1 MLLIK
6 RWGVKM
12 YVIYLDILFAI
23 NWYMDTLIFYCVTL
37 ILNHPIKILRIIW
50 AGLIA
55 SLLYCMLIL
64 CHILQLIP
72 YSIYSLLV
80 PIIAILYLYKP
91 KSIKGFVKLYLLCTL
106 VAAVFGGIIFNVWF
120 TFNHDIRGIHSMEL
134 GMLFLIGGLTMLC
147 FDRGFYFI
155 RRRLI
160 FPAFEYGLTL
170 KNRNQCIKV
179 KALLD
184 TGNLL
189 YTPIKHEP
197 VVVVEYESIK
207 HLLSKEQM
215 IQFENYRRSNSTNIE
230 EALLNGTY
238 QPDVLIPFNSVGCKE
253 GYLWGVRIDQ
263 ILIKERTGEKEFSSC
278 VIGISGEHLFSDQ
291 QYHALLHPEFILEEV
306 VAL

>member
-1 MLLIK
+1 
-6 RWGVKM
+6 M
-12 YVIYLDILFAI
+12 YVVYLDILFGI
-23 NWYMDTLIFYCVTL
+23 SWYMDILIFYCVTL
-37 ILNHPIKILRIIW
+37 ILNYPIKIWRVIG

-55 SLLYCMLIL
+55 SLLHCMLIL
-64 CHILQLIP
+64 CPILQFVP
-72 YSIYSLLV
+72 YSLYSLLV
-80 PIIAILYLYKP
+80 PIISILYLYKP
-91 KSIKGFVKLYLLCTL
+91 KSLKGFMKLYLLCTL

-120 TFNHDIRGIHSMEL
+120 TFNYATKEIHSIEL

-160 FPAFEYGLTL
+160 FPSFEYCLTL
-170 KNRNQCIKV
+170 KNRSKCVEV

-197 VVVVEYESIK
+197 VVVVEYERIK
-207 HLLSKEQM
+207 DLLSIQQ
-215 IQFENYRRSNSTNIE
+215 ILQFEKYRTSKSLDME
-230 EALLNGTY
+230 EALARGVY
-238 QPDVLIPFNSVGCKE
+238 QPDVLISFNSVGCSA

-263 ILIKERTGEKEFSSC
+263 MLIKGRAGAKEFSSC
-278 VIGISGEHLFSDQ
+278 VIGISCDSLFSDG

-306 VAL
+306 VAS